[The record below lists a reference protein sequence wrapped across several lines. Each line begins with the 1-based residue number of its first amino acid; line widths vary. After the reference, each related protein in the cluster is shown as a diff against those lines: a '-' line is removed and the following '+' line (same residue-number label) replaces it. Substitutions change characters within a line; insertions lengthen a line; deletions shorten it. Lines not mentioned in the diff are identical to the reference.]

1 MRLLYGCPA
10 SAKRDPLEHKDE
22 HAIRNK
28 STKPSSFSGRCCKN
42 TDQGRDTKVLYS
54 GEVSMGKFLV
64 IDTETTWSNRL
75 MSLGAVVADAD
86 TMQLIGHKYYILDPE
101 YRDGGMYSCALLHRK
116 AGKPSV
122 CSREF
127 AILDLQ
133 NYCSHYKIEKI
144 FAYNA
149 RFDKGQLPE
158 FSHMAWHDIMQLA
171 AYIQYNHAIPSNAA
185 ICSTG
190 RLKCGYGVEPIMRL
204 LSNDYS
210 YMETHNA
217 LLDAADELEIMRL
230 LGYSVDRYK
239 PI

>member
-1 MRLLYGCPA
+1 M
-10 SAKRDPLEHKDE
+10 
-22 HAIRNK
+22 
-28 STKPSSFSGRCCKN
+28 
-42 TDQGRDTKVLYS
+42 
-54 GEVSMGKFLV
+54 
-64 IDTETTWSNRL
+64 
-75 MSLGAVVADAD
+75 
-86 TMQLIGHKYYILDPE
+86 
-101 YRDGGMYSCALLHRK
+101 
-116 AGKPSV
+116 
-122 CSREF
+122 
-127 AILDLQ
+127 
-133 NYCSHYKIEKI
+133 
-144 FAYNA
+144 
-149 RFDKGQLPE
+149 PE